1 MTHETRN
8 DISDERLEAMLAELE
23 TEKAPASLTRR
34 LNRIPE
40 EHRSRGWK
48 WPWQWSLAPAPR
60 WAMAPALA
68 ALPLFV
74 LAVFLL
80 QDRGPSPSEV
90 EQARHD
96 LAVAFAYMDR
106 VGLRTG
112 AEIQGVL
119 GSELRQTVKQP
130 LVEHLLVN
138 ETSRKEETS

>member
-1 MTHETRN
+1 MMHETRN
-8 DISDERLEAMLAELE
+8 DITDERLEAMLAELE
-23 TEKAPASLTRR
+23 IEKAPASLTQR

-40 EHRSRGWK
+40 EQQRRGWK

-74 LAVFLL
+74 LAVFLF
-80 QDRGPSPSEV
+80 QDRGPSQSEV

-112 AEIQGVL
+112 AEIQDVL
-119 GSELRQTVKQP
+119 GAELRQTVKQP